1 MTNAN
6 DVSDTGPQDKTED
19 APAEALDRGEA
30 TDVSEDAEEY
40 EHYEAVVVGCGPG
53 GAAAAATLARNG
65 VETLV
70 LERGVD
76 AGSKNVSGGLL
87 YAEESAPYTIDGL
100 FPDFREEAA
109 ERPITDY
116 YLHNVAG
123 EKVKTFDI
131 TDLHE
136 HDTEWSDAVLRRRM
150 DSWLARRVHE
160 MTRET
165 GGGLLTEVR
174 VNGLL
179 REDSEGRIVRPSD
192 RASGQS
198 PRADGEIV
206 GVTCDELDPI
216 RADLIVAADGV
227 NSELARD
234 AGLMDWEEPEQW
246 FQGVKAVVDL
256 PDVDERFDI
265 SPEEGEAHLFSGDL
279 FSDVRGGG
287 FLYTNEDSLSIGTV
301 FHLDSL
307 VAEEAEPHEL
317 LDALLTHPLLGQWL
331 DEEYHER
338 EYSAKLVPDS
348 KKVAHRAPHEDR
360 LVLVGDAAGQMQA
373 QGPIIKGMNHAVTAG
388 ALAAEAFVEAKLR
401 GEPHTAGERYAA
413 RLDDEGVM
421 AKLRPRRYDAA
432 NALGGSG
439 PASRLTDR
447 LVESSV
453 GRLGIRALSR
463 ANGLER
469 LYSSP
474 YLSMMVPDTATP
486 YVTLP
491 GAIAEELGE
500 PVEGTNEIEPPSLA
514 DRIGELTY
522 DTDVGNP
529 HIELLDESYEASGAA
544 VTACPVSARD
554 FGGGCYRDE
563 VVQTNGNEE
572 RLVSLDTQP
581 CVECGTCAIVA
592 DTKWEHP
599 RGGKGV
605 EFRKG

>member
-1 MTNAN
+1 MAAN
-6 DVSDTGPQDKTED
+6 TDPEGKTAD
-19 APAEALDRGEA
+19 APAEALDRGEVA
-30 TDVSEDAEEY
+30 DIGGSADEY

-53 GAAAAATLARNG
+53 GAATAATLARNG

-70 LERGVD
+70 LERGTE

-87 YAEESAPYTIDGL
+87 YAEESAPYTIDDL

-123 EKVKTFDI
+123 DRVKTFDI

-136 HDTEWSDAVLRRRM
+136 HDTEWSDAVLRRKM
-150 DSWLARRVHE
+150 DSWLAERVHE

-179 REDSEGRIVRPSD
+179 RDG
-192 RASGQS
+192 
-198 PRADGEIV
+198 GEIV

-216 RADLIVAADGV
+216 TADLIVAADGV

-234 AGLMDWEEPEQW
+234 AGLMDWEEPEEW

-256 PDVDERFDI
+256 PDVDERFGLD
-265 SPEEGEAHLFSGDL
+265 SDEGEAHLFSGDL

-287 FLYTNEDSLSIGTV
+287 FLYTNEESLSIGTV

-317 LDALLTHPLLGQWL
+317 LDALLTHPLLGEWL
-331 DEEYHER
+331 GDEYHER

-348 KKVAHRAPHEDR
+348 KKVANPEPHEGR
-360 LVLVGDAAGQMQA
+360 LVLVGDAGGQMQA

-388 ALAAEAFVEAKLR
+388 ALAAEAFVEARSR
-401 GEPHTAGERYAA
+401 GDRTLAGERYAK
-413 RLDDEGVM
+413 RLRDEGVM
-421 AKLRPRRYDAA
+421 AKLRPRRYGVAS
-432 NALGGSG
+432 ALGERA
-439 PASRLTDR
+439 PVANLTDR
-447 LVESSV
+447 LVDSRV
-453 GRLGIRALSR
+453 GRTGIRALS
-463 ANGLER
+463 GQLER

-491 GAIAEELGE
+491 AAIAEELGE
-500 PVEGTNEIEPPSLA
+500 PVDGGNSVEPPSLA

-529 HIELLDESYEASGAA
+529 HIELLDPSVEASGAA

-554 FGGGCYRDE
+554 FGGGCYRE
-563 VVQTNGNEE
+563 ETVKTNGSEE

-592 DTKWEHP
+592 DTRWEHP

-605 EFRKG
+605 EFREG